1 MAEDKKGAIRQT
13 LRVFKNTVVVVGVFF
28 LNKTGECHKENGGI
42 LENDT
47 ALRKPDTAAEN

>member
-1 MAEDKKGAIRQT
+1 MAEDKIGAIRQT
-13 LRVFKNTVVVVGVFF
+13 LRVFKNTVVVLVF

-42 LENDT
+42 LENYT

>member
-13 LRVFKNTVVVVGVFF
+13 LRVFKNTVVVF

-42 LENDT
+42 LENYT